1 MAEQLTVH
9 DPAGRPV
16 YDIVIETS
24 FERLP
29 SCVCGAGLEHRRVCI
44 VSDSKTAP
52 LYAEEIRRRLA
63 DIAVQVELFVFPE
76 GELHKTLDTVR
87 NLYEFLIQ
95 KQFDRNDYIA
105 ALGGGVVGDL
115 AGFAAATYLRGIPF
129 IQIPTTL
136 LAQSDSSIGGKT
148 GVDFDGYKNMVGA
161 FCMPRLV
168 YMNTSVL
175 KTLDDRT
182 YRSGMGEV
190 IKHGLIRSRAFY
202 SEIMSKKDAILSK
215 DPEIMTKIDCGNC
228 EIKRAVVEEDP
239 TEKGIRGLLNFGHT
253 LGHAIEKQLAGSMY
267 HGECVAVGMIGAAYI
282 SWKKGNLSWSDVEE
296 IRNTILAFGLP
307 VSACF
312 DVDAALAATK
322 NDKKMKNGVIRF
334 VLLKQLGEAY
344 LDTTVTMDEM
354 RAALAYVREGNE

>member
-1 MAEQLTVH
+1 MSKSLMINNQAHEPIYEIVFETAFEKLAEKVKQ
-9 DPAGRPV
+9 
-16 YDIVIETS
+16 I
-24 FERLP
+24 
-29 SCVCGAGLEHRRVCI
+29 GLEGRKVCI
-44 VSDSKTAP
+44 VMDSNTSH
-52 LYAEEIRRRLA
+52 LYGEMVRKVLEPVSAKVISF
-63 DIAVQVELFVFPE
+63 QFPA